1 MQMLGNTQKK
11 NNNNNNFTKANIKT
25 TKINHN

>member
-1 MQMLGNTQKK
+1 MQMLGNTQKN

>member
-1 MQMLGNTQKK
+1 MQILGNKQTKNKK
-11 NNNNNNFTKANIKT
+11 KNNFTKANIKT